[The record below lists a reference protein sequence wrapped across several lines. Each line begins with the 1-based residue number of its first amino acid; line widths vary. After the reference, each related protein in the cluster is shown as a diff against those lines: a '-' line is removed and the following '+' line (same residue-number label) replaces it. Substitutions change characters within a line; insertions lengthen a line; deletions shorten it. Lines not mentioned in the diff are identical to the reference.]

1 METKQ
6 LSKVFFTLCLMLL
19 SGIPAS
25 FAQGASEFPTGINPN
40 PTDIK
45 LEPSSLNLRI
55 HEKARLKA
63 TVQPSGANQD
73 VTWEVSKDSNVVSV
87 DKTGRVN
94 AKAVGTATIVVTST
108 VNTMVSKTCTV
119 TVRNPEESNISS
131 LNNLIYIEKQDL
143 HPGTTATLSI
153 QMKNTAAIRGFQF
166 DLYLPKGF
174 SVIKNSNDRIMAELN
189 PERLPDGDVHKLTT
203 QEQKDGA
210 IRFLCNSFY
219 DETFKGND
227 GEIAT
232 LKVTIAEDVQNGN
245 YPIIITDM
253 KLTETDTDKFYETPY
268 LMIPM
273 NVYYILGDVNGDEK
287 VDISDY
293 TGVANHILGMQQQ
306 GFVKQAADVDGNGKI
321 DVSDYTGIANFIM
334 KGSFSGKSSLRKSRR
349 EAGIENNYLYV
360 QDKELQKN
368 AKKDVEVTLTIS
380 MKNEAP
386 IRGFQFDIYLPEGIS
401 VVKNNGGR
409 IKAMLCAERLPEY
422 DQHDLTSL
430 EQEGGAI
437 RFLCSSRYDETF
449 TGNDGGLLTLQVNIS
464 KDLEPGEYPVLL
476 KRLKLTETDIYRFY
490 EADEVPPFTIKVM
503 DGDAIHD
510 IRAAEEEGIIYDL
523 SGKAVSNPNQQGVI
537 IVNGKKIVNK

>member
-1 METKQ
+1 MERKQ

-19 SGIPAS
+19 SGIQVG
-25 FAQGASEFPTGINPN
+25 FAQGTSEYPTGINPN

-63 TVQPSGANQD
+63 TVQPSGANKD
-73 VTWEVSKDSNVVSV
+73 VTWEVSKGSNVVSV
-87 DKTGRVN
+87 DKTGLVN

-119 TVRNPEESNISS
+119 TVRNPEESNIST

-174 SVIKNSNDRIMAELN
+174 SVVKNSDGNIMAEPN
-189 PERLPDGDVHKLTT
+189 PERFPGGNVKTLGIEEQADG
-203 QEQKDGA
+203 G
-210 IRFLCNSFY
+210 IRFLCSALSYN
-219 DETFKGND
+219 TFVGTN

-253 KLTETDTDKFYETPY
+253 TLTETDINKFYETPY
-268 LMIPM
+268 LMTYM
-273 NVYYILGDVNGDEK
+273 NVYYILGDVNRDDK
-287 VDISDY
+287 VDVLDY
-293 TGVANHILGMQQQ
+293 TGVANHIMGKQQQ
-306 GFVKQAADVDGNGKI
+306 GFVKQAADVDRNGKI
-321 DVSDYTGIANFIM
+321 DVSDYTGIANFIL

-386 IRGFQFDIYLPEGIS
+386 IRGFQFDMYLPEGIS
-401 VVKNNGGR
+401 VVKNEGG
-409 IKAMLCAERLPEY
+409 IDANLCSERLTKY
-422 DQHDLTSL
+422 DKHTLTVA

-437 RFLCSSRYDETF
+437 RFLCSSLSDDTF

-476 KRLKLTETDIYRFY
+476 KDLKLTETDISRFY
-490 EADEVPPFTIKVM
+490 EADEVPFTIKVM

-510 IRAAEEEGIIYDL
+510 IRAAEEDGVIYDL